1 MAVSQA
7 QIVDLLYKQAFG
19 VTKTDTSTNKS
30 PSNESIPS
38 PIIIRGDTIW
48 LNASSI
54 PGIAATTAGIV
65 QAYTG
70 ANAVQTVA
78 DTTTVPV
85 GGIYPTWKTNL
96 TDWIPVEFGSTY
108 NVSVYIDNPGVAN
121 PVSTGTQIFAA
132 GSGGNG
138 QFYFNS
144 SSGVLNFIGETIPA
158 GLTSGKVLYIVG
170 YRYIGPKG
178 INNFSPANVNLGNI
192 NITDNTISTTNIDG
206 NLILSPNGN
215 GYVVIPKSLDV
226 QSDLLLG
233 GNFIVNGQSTF
244 GNLSVDAINA
254 SGNISGDNL
263 LGNVLIV
270 TGNAN
275 VGNLIS
281 QGGISAVGNI
291 SGGNI
296 STAGDITANGN
307 ITGNNLS
314 ITNLANVGELEVI
327 GNATFNDLGV
337 NGFVYTNLIPSID
350 VTYNLGNSTHRWKD
364 LHLSGNTIQLGNT
377 TLSSSAN
384 DAFTTANIEST
395 ENFIGNTGTFHG
407 NVLIEQ
413 NLNVTGNLTVSGNTT
428 YINVTDL
435 NVADPLIELGGT
447 ANGGNANAYDGL
459 DRGVFLRNYKSDLSG
474 PVNQFMGWSTGS
486 NEFKFASN
494 ASVTAGIITVNTYGN
509 VKGNVFL
516 GNLEGTVLTN
526 AQNNITSVG
535 NLVNLTVDG
544 NTNIGQTANIR
555 TLIASNLSY
564 PTLDGTNGQY
574 LSTDGNGVLSLT
586 TVEVYKINN
595 GTSNVYTYN
604 NGNVATTINGNA
616 NVFVISTDGAD
627 LTGNFNLT
635 GNLTAN
641 ALTSNNG
648 VILGSTGIQWAELQ
662 TTAVTPD
669 QAIVSIDASTCRGIE
684 FFVKGVETSGAK
696 YCIATL
702 QAVHDDSNV
711 DFSSF
716 GTVYKG
722 SSPGAISVIWNS
734 GNIELVV
741 TPTSSNLTVWTTQY
755 RTI

>member
-38 PIIIRGDTIW
+38 PLLMRGDTIW

-54 PGIAATTAGIV
+54 PATAASTAGLV

-70 ANAVQTVA
+70 ASAVQTVA
-78 DTTTVPV
+78 DTTTVPL
-85 GGIYPTWKTNL
+85 GGVYPTWKTNL
-96 TDWIPVEFGSTY
+96 IDWIPAEFGATY
-108 NVSVYIDNPGVAN
+108 NVSVFVDSPGVAN
-121 PVSTGTQIFAA
+121 PVATGTQIFAA
-132 GSGGNG
+132 GSGGTG
-138 QFYFNS
+138 QFYFNYA
-144 SSGVLNFIGETIPA
+144 SGVLNFIGETIPA
-158 GLTSGKVLYIVG
+158 SLTSSKVLYIVG
-170 YRYIGPKG
+170 YRYVGPKG
-178 INNFSPANVNLGNI
+178 LNNFSPSNITFGNI
-192 NITDNTISTTNIDG
+192 SITDNTISTTNVDG
-206 NLILSPNGN
+206 NLILDPNGN
-215 GYVVIPKSLDV
+215 SYVIIPKSLEV
-226 QSDLLLG
+226 QTDLILG
-233 GNFIVNGQSTF
+233 GNFIVNGESTF
-244 GNLSVDAINA
+244 GNLDVGSISAT
-254 SGNISGDNL
+254 GNISGDNL
-263 LGNVLIV
+263 LGNALTV
-270 TGNAN
+270 TGNAD

-281 QGGISAVGNI
+281 QGDISAVGNI

-296 STAGDITANGN
+296 STSGDITANGN
-307 ITGNNLS
+307 IYGNNLS
-314 ITNLANVGELEVI
+314 ITNLANVGELEVT

-337 NGFVYTNLIPSID
+337 NGFVYTNLIPSLD
-350 VTYNLGNSTHRWKD
+350 EVYTLGDATHRWKD
-364 LHLSGNTIQLGNT
+364 LWLSGNTIKLGTT
-377 TLSSSAN
+377 TLSSAAN
-384 DAFTTANIEST
+384 STFATANIEST
-395 ENFIGNTGTFHG
+395 DNFTANKATFRG
-407 NVLIEQ
+407 NVLIEK
-413 NLNVTGNLTVSGNTT
+413 NLNVNGNLTVSGNTT

-435 NVADPLIELGGT
+435 NVADPMIELGGT
-447 ANGGNANAYDGL
+447 ANGGNANAYDGF
-459 DRGVFLRNYKSDLSG
+459 DRGLFLRNYKSDLSG
-474 PVNQFMGWSTGS
+474 PINQFMGWKTGLD
-486 NEFKFASN
+486 EFEFASN
-494 ASVTAGIITVNTYGN
+494 AAISAGIITVNTYGN
-509 VKGNVFL
+509 VKANVFL

-535 NLVNLTVDG
+535 NLISLNVDG
-544 NTNIGQTANIR
+544 NTNIGLTANIK
-555 TLIASNLSY
+555 TLIESNLSY

-616 NVFVISTDGAD
+616 NVFVISTAGAD

-648 VILGSTGIQWAELQ
+648 VTLGSTGIQWAELE
-662 TTAVTPD
+662 TTSVTTD
-669 QAIVSIDASTCRGIE
+669 QVIVSIDPLTCRGVE
-684 FFVKGVETSGAK
+684 FFVKGVEAAGAK

-711 DFSSF
+711 DFSSY

>member
-215 GYVVIPKSLDV
+215 GYVVISKSLDV